1 MGAAVLLR
9 AALALVAFVYVAGQS
24 FGYTASSDGKK
35 WVINTGN
42 GLTVTMLR
50 STCDIVSLLYK
61 NQELQYKAKYTHI
74 NSGLGSVTSQIA
86 STTVDGKNTI
96 QITCSK
102 TGITQYYFFRPNEN
116 AIYMGTYHASE
127 LALGELRFLAR
138 LDRATVKSG
147 IPEATLDDTNR
158 AIEATDVYAT
168 AANITRSKFF
178 SAVPFIDDQIHGVYG
193 PKAGVYLVMSDKA
206 YETSIGGPFF
216 KDINNQCTTA
226 NELSFY
232 MNSDHTRTEDYRY
245 GFHGPYALV
254 FTDGAAPSST
264 SVVNFSFFQKTSL
277 QGFIPDSQRGRVQG
291 TINDPTGV
299 LAGFNIVVGFKNAQA
314 QYWTRVAAGGKLS
327 YQSPLMKP
335 GQYTVTV
342 FKKQLAV
349 ATGNAV
355 VSTGTTS
362 TSDVTV
368 AYTHTQT
375 PLWTIGV
382 WDGTPDGFLNADK
395 IHKMHPSD
403 ARMSPFKPFTF
414 TVGKN
419 VAGDF
424 PLALFRGVNDPLA
437 ISFQLTS
444 QQASQ
449 SRTFNV
455 GVTLAKSN
463 ARPTIRV
470 NDKWNGPVLATYAVK
485 TRGDTRG
492 VTTGNYFL
500 YSYTIPS
507 SASVAGTN
515 KIALGIA
522 SGNPDPPE
530 PFLHASVVFDAFE
543 LL

>member
-9 AALALVAFVYVAGQS
+9 AALALVAFVCVAGQS
-24 FGYTASSDGKK
+24 FGFTASSDGRK
-35 WVINTGN
+35 WAINTGN
-42 GLTVTMLR
+42 GLIVTMLR
-50 STCDIVSLLYK
+50 STCDIISLMYK
-61 NQELQYKAKYTHI
+61 NQELQYSAKFTHI
-74 NSGLGSVTSQIA
+74 NSGLGPVTSQIA
-86 STTVDGKNTI
+86 TTTVDGKNTI
-96 QITCSK
+96 QITCAK

-116 AIYMGTYHASE
+116 AFYMGTYHTSE
-127 LALGELRFLAR
+127 FEPGNLRFLAR
-138 LDRATVKSG
+138 LNRATVTTG

-168 AANITRSKFF
+168 AANITRSKFY
-178 SAVPFIDDQIHGVYG
+178 SAIPFIDDHIHGVYG
-193 PKAGVYLVMSDKA
+193 PKAGVYLIMSDKA
-206 YETSIGGPFF
+206 YETSVGGPFF
-216 KDINNQCTTA
+216 QDINNQCTTA
-226 NELSFY
+226 NELLVCL
-232 MNSDHTRTEDYRY
+232 NSDHTRTEDYRY

-254 FTDGAAPSST
+254 FTDGPAPST
-264 SVVNFSFFQKTSL
+264 SIVDFSFFQKTNL
-277 QGFIPDSQRGRVQG
+277 QEFVPDSQRGRVQG
-291 TINDPTGV
+291 TINDPTAV
-299 LAGFNIVVGFKNAQA
+299 LTGFNIVVGFKNAQA
-314 QYWTRVAAGGKLS
+314 QYWTRVAPGSKLS

-342 FKKQLAV
+342 FRKQLAV

-368 AYTHTQT
+368 AYIHTQT

-382 WDGTPDGFLNADK
+382 WDGTPDGFRNADK

-403 ARMSPFKPFTF
+403 ARMTPFRPFTF

-455 GVTLAKSN
+455 GITLAKNS

-470 NDKWNGPVLATYAVK
+470 NDKWNGPILASFAVS

-507 SASVAGTN
+507 SALVAGTN

-522 SGNPDPPE
+522 SGETDPPE
-530 PFLHASVVFDAFE
+530 PFLHASVVFDAVE

>member
-1 MGAAVLLR
+1 MRVFLKL
-9 AALALVAFVYVAGQS
+9 ALAFVAVVVVSGQP
-24 FGYTASSDGKK
+24 FGYMTNAKK
-35 WVINTGN
+35 WTSRLATTSRSSCDLLSLKYKEHELHFRTSTLA
-42 GLTVTMLR
+42 GLMKRLTF
-50 STCDIVSLLYK
+50 SKQGGD
-61 NQELQYKAKYTHI
+61 
-74 NSGLGSVTSQIA
+74 
-86 STTVDGKNTI
+86 TI
-96 QITCSK
+96 QVTCSR
-102 TGITQYYFFRPNEN
+102 TGFTHYYLFRFNDN

-507 SASVAGTN
+507 SALTAGTN

-522 SGNPDPPE
+522 SGETDPEE
-530 PFLHASVVFDAFE
+530 PFLHASVVFDGIEFI
-543 LL
+543 